1 MRNNVIL
8 SILFLSIFLS
18 NCGTQTQ
25 KTPDKIADNPE
36 KIKEDSFHFLKQYW
50 QLADADHPTS
60 RDISFTNNEGILLQ
74 SGLVLMH
81 DSSLLENPAGDMAYG
96 KYKISGNRINVTFD
110 NGRKAVY
117 TILHLSNDSLKVK
130 RTENKHTSVLTYNA
144 TSTNWP
150 DLDKNPFSRQNYEWT
165 VKPKKTETDAEIKNR
180 VKQYVRFCEY
190 YFNGFVN
197 GGASR
202 IDFIG
207 LPNCLD
213 WYQGGITIQNDDK
226 LDKKWANCFYSGEQA
241 SRGRQMLE
249 DVIVKKYNWDT
260 KETNWLKQTSSVLDQ
275 IYNNL

>member
-36 KIKEDSFHFLKQYW
+36 KVKEDSFHFLKQYW

-74 SGLVLMH
+74 SGLVLMN
-81 DSSLLENPAGDMAYG
+81 DSSLLENPAGEMAYG
-96 KYKISGNRINVTFD
+96 KYNVTGNVINVTFD
-110 NGRKAVY
+110 NGRKAIY
-117 TILHLSNDSLKVK
+117 TILHLNNDSLKVK

-144 TSTNWP
+144 TSTSWP
-150 DLDKNPFSRQNYEWT
+150 DLDQNPFSKQNYEWT
-165 VKPKKTETDAEIKNR
+165 IKPKKTETDAEIKNR
-180 VKQYVRFCEY
+180 VKKYVRFCEY

-197 GGASR
+197 GGAR
-202 IDFIG
+202 QIDFIG

-241 SRGRQMLE
+241 SKGRQMLE

-260 KETNWLKQTSSVLDQ
+260 KETNWLKQTSSVLGQ